1 LGLQL
6 KREADMTSRAKDK
19 RRKVLAKRAAADVM
33 TVEDVAARLGI
44 GRNQAYEAVARG
56 QVPGAFRFGRRWLIP
71 RVAFDR
77 MLQGDR
83 SSPAADESRSTRLRK
98 AAAADNITTV

>member
-1 LGLQL
+1 MAP
-6 KREADMTSRAKDK
+6 RKDK

-33 TVEDVAARLGI
+33 TVEDVAVRLGI

-77 MLQGDR
+77 MLAGET
-83 SSPAADESRSTRLRK
+83 PASTERPRK
-98 AAAADNITTV
+98 TASATAA